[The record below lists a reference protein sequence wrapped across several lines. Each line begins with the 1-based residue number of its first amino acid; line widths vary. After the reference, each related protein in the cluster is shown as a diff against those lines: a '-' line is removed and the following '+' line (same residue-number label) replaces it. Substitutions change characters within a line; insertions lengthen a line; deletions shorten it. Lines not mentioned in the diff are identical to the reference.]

1 MPIANF
7 SSLAYPTV
15 RSSSWVQDILKIL
28 VASLLISL
36 SSYIRIPLFF
46 TPIPLVL
53 QSHVVLLMAAL
64 LGAKRGTLA
73 TLIVLFLGM
82 LGLPVFAGATPG
94 LLCLMGPTAGYLV
107 GYVCAAFLTGYL
119 FDRIQ
124 NQKSM
129 RALLSIGLGNIVIYF
144 FGASWLSMFLGW
156 SSSLML
162 GVIPFLIGDLLKVL
176 CVTKGLQFWHR
187 RFS

>member
-1 MPIANF
+1 MPTANF
-7 SSLAYPTV
+7 PSLAYPEV
-15 RSSSWVQDILKIL
+15 RSSSWVQDFLKIL

-36 SSYIRIPLFF
+36 SSYVRIPLFF
-46 TPIPLVL
+46 TPVPLVL
-53 QSHVVLLMAAL
+53 QCHVVLLMAAC
-64 LGAKRGTLA
+64 LGAKRGSLA

-82 LGLPVFAGATPG
+82 SGLPVFAGARPG
-94 LLCLMGPTAGYLV
+94 LLCLMGPTGGYLV

-119 FDRIQ
+119 FDRMQ
-124 NQKSM
+124 NQTAA
-129 RALLSIGLGNIVIYF
+129 RTVLSIALGNIVIYF